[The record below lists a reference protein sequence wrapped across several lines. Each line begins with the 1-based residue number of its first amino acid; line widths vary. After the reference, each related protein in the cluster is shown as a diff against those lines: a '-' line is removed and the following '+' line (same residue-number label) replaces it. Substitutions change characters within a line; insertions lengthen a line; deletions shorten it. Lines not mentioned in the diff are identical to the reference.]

1 MAGQRVELPPY
12 SMFATTPVY
21 DAADQVVFGLMK
33 DVIVPDASDE
43 LFTVPPGGETR
54 LDSISYKFY
63 GTPALWWVLAR
74 VNDVEDPL
82 VGVALNAQLRIPT
95 KARLASEGILNV

>member
-1 MAGQRVELPPY
+1 MAGQRVELPAY

-21 DAADQVVFGLMK
+21 EVGGDVVFGLLK

-74 VNDVEDPL
+74 VNNIEDPL
-82 VGVALNAQLRIPT
+82 VGVALNATIRIPT

>member
-21 DAADQVVFGLMK
+21 DVGDDVAFGLMR
-33 DVIVPDASDE
+33 DVIVPDASDD
-43 LFTVPPGGETR
+43 LFTIPPGAETR

-63 GTPALWWVLAR
+63 GTPALWWVIAR
-74 VNDVEDPL
+74 VNNLEDAL
-82 VGVALNAQLRIPT
+82 VGFELNQTIRVPT

>member
-21 DAADQVVFGLMK
+21 EVESDVVFGLMK
-33 DVIVPDASDE
+33 DVIVPDASDD
-43 LFTVPPGGETR
+43 LFTVPPGAENR

-63 GTPALWWVLAR
+63 GTPSLWWVLAR
-74 VNDVEDPL
+74 VNNIADPL
-82 VGVALNAQLRIPT
+82 TGVEANATIRIPT